1 MVEYPCEARSTRSDR
16 YPFRG
21 TVLRSP
27 ILSSSSPIGLLGGT
41 FDPVHFAHLRLA
53 EELADAIGLP
63 KVRFIPTGTPPHRGT
78 SRVTG
83 AHRMEM
89 VRLAIAGNPRFE
101 ADDREI
107 RREGV
112 CYTFDTLNEL
122 RAELGDRPL
131 CLLMGSDAFSAL
143 TTWHRWE
150 ELFDLAHI
158 VIAHRPGFS
167 LQQLQSSLPGPLR
180 KIYLQRLAASTGILR
195 RDSGGT
201 VYAREITA
209 LDIAATQIRGLLAGS
224 GSARYLVPD
233 AVLDYIETN
242 RLYKERDAR

>member
-1 MVEYPCEARSTRSDR
+1 M
-16 YPFRG
+16 
-21 TVLRSP
+21 
-27 ILSSSSPIGLLGGT
+27 LGGT
-41 FDPVHFAHLRLA
+41 FDPIHFAHLRLA
-53 EELADAIGLP
+53 EELADGIGLS
-63 KVRFIPTGTPPHRGT
+63 KVRFIPTGAPPHRGAP
-78 SRVTG
+78 RVSG
-83 AHRMEM
+83 AHRIEM

-101 ADDREI
+101 ADDREV
-107 RREGV
+107 RRPGV

-122 RAELGDRPL
+122 RAELGERPL

-167 LQQLQSSLPGPLR
+167 LRQLQSSLPGPLR

-195 RDSGGT
+195 RDSSGAI
-201 VYAREITA
+201 YASEITA

-224 GSARYLVPD
+224 ASARYLVPD

>member
-1 MVEYPCEARSTRSDR
+1 
-16 YPFRG
+16 
-21 TVLRSP
+21 
-27 ILSSSSPIGLLGGT
+27 LSSSTPIGVLGGT
-41 FDPVHFAHLRLA
+41 FDPVHLAHLRLA
-53 EELADAIGLP
+53 EELADGIGLS
-63 KVRFIPTGTPPHRGT
+63 KVRFIPTGAPPHRRT
-78 SRVTG
+78 PRVTG

-107 RREGV
+107 RRQGV

-150 ELFDLAHI
+150 ELFDLAHV

-195 RDSGGT
+195 RDSAGA

-224 GSARYLVPD
+224 GSGRYLVPD

>member
-1 MVEYPCEARSTRSDR
+1 LLFIVPS
-16 YPFRG
+16 
-21 TVLRSP
+21 SP
-27 ILSSSSPIGLLGGT
+27 RLSSSTPIGVLGGT
-41 FDPVHFAHLRLA
+41 FDPVHLAHLRLA
-53 EELADAIGLP
+53 EELADAIGLA
-63 KVRFIPTGTPPHRGT
+63 KVRFIPTGAPPHRGT
-78 SRVTG
+78 PRVSG

-89 VRLAIAGNPRFE
+89 VRLALAGNPRFE

-195 RDSGGT
+195 RDSGGA

-209 LDIAATQIRGLLAGS
+209 LDIAATPIRGLLAGG

>member
-1 MVEYPCEARSTRSDR
+1 MVEDR

-21 TVLRSP
+21 TVHRSP
-27 ILSSSSPIGLLGGT
+27 GLTSSSPIGVLGGT
-41 FDPVHFAHLRLA
+41 FDPIHFAHLRLA
-53 EELADAIGLP
+53 EELADGIGLS
-63 KVRFIPTGTPPHRGT
+63 KVRFIPTGAPPHRGAP
-78 SRVTG
+78 RVSG
-83 AHRMEM
+83 AHRIEM

-101 ADDREI
+101 ADDREV
-107 RREGV
+107 RRPGV

-122 RAELGDRPL
+122 RAELGERPL

-167 LQQLQSSLPGPLR
+167 LRQLQSSLPGPLR

-195 RDSGGT
+195 RDSSGAI
-201 VYAREITA
+201 YASEITA

-224 GSARYLVPD
+224 ASARYLVPD

>member
-1 MVEYPCEARSTRSDR
+1 V
-16 YPFRG
+16 
-21 TVLRSP
+21 
-27 ILSSSSPIGLLGGT
+27 LGGT
-41 FDPVHFAHLRLA
+41 FDPVHTAHLRLA
-53 EELADAIGLP
+53 EELADAIGLSR
-63 KVRFIPTGTPPHRGT
+63 VRFIPTGAPPHRGT
-78 SRVTG
+78 PRVIG
-83 AHRMEM
+83 DHRMAM

-107 RREGV
+107 RRQGT

-122 RAELGDRPL
+122 RVELGDRPL

-195 RDSGGT
+195 RDSAGA
-201 VYAREITA
+201 VYVREITA
-209 LDIAATQIRGLLAGS
+209 LDIAATQIRGLLAGG

-242 RLYKERDAR
+242 HLYKERDAR

>member
-1 MVEYPCEARSTRSDR
+1 M
-16 YPFRG
+16 
-21 TVLRSP
+21 
-27 ILSSSSPIGLLGGT
+27 LGGT
-41 FDPVHFAHLRLA
+41 FDPVHIAHLRLA
-53 EELADAIGLP
+53 EELADGIGLS
-63 KVRFIPTGTPPHRGT
+63 KVRFIPTGAPPHRGAP
-78 SRVTG
+78 RVIG

-89 VRLAIAGNPRFE
+89 VRRAIAGNPRFE

-107 RREGV
+107 RRQGI

-180 KIYLQRLAASTGILR
+180 KIYLQRLAASPGILR
-195 RDSGGT
+195 RDSAGAIF
-201 VYAREITA
+201 AREITA
-209 LDIAATQIRGLLAGS
+209 LDIAATQIRGLLAG
-224 GSARYLVPD
+224 GASARYLVPD

>member
-1 MVEYPCEARSTRSDR
+1 
-16 YPFRG
+16 
-21 TVLRSP
+21 
-27 ILSSSSPIGLLGGT
+27 
-41 FDPVHFAHLRLA
+41 
-53 EELADAIGLP
+53 
-63 KVRFIPTGTPPHRGT
+63 
-78 SRVTG
+78 
-83 AHRMEM
+83 MEM
-89 VRLAIAGNPRFE
+89 VRLAIGGNPRFE

-107 RREGV
+107 RRQGI

-122 RAELGDRPL
+122 RAELGERSL

-167 LQQLQSSLPGPLR
+167 LQQLQSSLPGALR
-180 KIYLQRLAASTGILR
+180 KIYLRRLAASTAILR
-195 RDSGGT
+195 RDSAGA
-201 VYAREITA
+201 VYSTQITA
-209 LDIAATQIRGLLAGS
+209 LDIAATQIRGLLAGG

-233 AVLDYIETN
+233 AVLDYIDRN

>member
-1 MVEYPCEARSTRSDR
+1 MNSTA
-16 YPFRG
+16 
-21 TVLRSP
+21 
-27 ILSSSSPIGLLGGT
+27 PIGVLGGT

-53 EELADAIGLP
+53 EECADAIGLS
-63 KVRFIPTGTPPHRGT
+63 KVRFIPTGTPPHRG
-78 SRVTG
+78 SARVNG

-89 VRLAIAGNPRFE
+89 VRLAIGGNPRFE

-107 RREGV
+107 RRQGV

-122 RAELGDRPL
+122 RAEFGERPL

-167 LQQLQSSLPGPLR
+167 LQKLQSSLPGPLR
-180 KIYLQRLAASTGILR
+180 KIYLQRLAASTRILR
-195 RDSGGT
+195 RDSGGA
-201 VYAREITA
+201 VYAKEITA
-209 LDIAATQIRGLLAGS
+209 LDIAATQIRGLLAGG
-224 GSARYLVPD
+224 GSARYLVPE

>member
-1 MVEYPCEARSTRSDR
+1 
-16 YPFRG
+16 
-21 TVLRSP
+21 
-27 ILSSSSPIGLLGGT
+27 
-41 FDPVHFAHLRLA
+41 
-53 EELADAIGLP
+53 
-63 KVRFIPTGTPPHRGT
+63 
-78 SRVTG
+78 
-83 AHRMEM
+83 MEM

-107 RREGV
+107 RRQGV

-122 RAELGDRPL
+122 RAELGERPL

-195 RDSGGT
+195 RDSAGA

-209 LDIAATQIRGLLAGS
+209 LDIAATQIRGLLAGAA
-224 GSARYLVPD
+224 SARYLVPD
-233 AVLDYIETN
+233 AVLGYIETN

>member
-1 MVEYPCEARSTRSDR
+1 M
-16 YPFRG
+16 
-21 TVLRSP
+21 
-27 ILSSSSPIGLLGGT
+27 LGGT
-41 FDPVHFAHLRLA
+41 FDPVHCAHLRLA
-53 EELADAIGLP
+53 EELADGIGLS
-63 KVRFIPTGTPPHRGT
+63 KIRFIPTGAPPHRGT
-78 SRVTG
+78 PRVIG
-83 AHRMEM
+83 VHRMEM

-107 RREGV
+107 RRQGV
-112 CYTFDTLNEL
+112 CYTFDTLNEI

-180 KIYLQRLAASTGILR
+180 KIYLQRLAASTRILR
-195 RDSGGT
+195 RDSAGT
-201 VYAREITA
+201 IYAREITA
-209 LDIAATQIRGLLAGS
+209 LDIAATQIRGLLAGG

-233 AVLDYIETN
+233 AVLDYIETH

>member
-1 MVEYPCEARSTRSDR
+1 M
-16 YPFRG
+16 
-21 TVLRSP
+21 
-27 ILSSSSPIGLLGGT
+27 LGGT
-41 FDPVHFAHLRLA
+41 FDPVHIAHLRLA
-53 EELADAIGLP
+53 EELADAIGLS
-63 KVRFIPTGTPPHRGT
+63 KVRFIPTGAPPHRGT
-78 SRVTG
+78 PRVTG
-83 AHRMEM
+83 ARRMEM
-89 VRLAIAGNPRFE
+89 VRLAIAGNSRFE

-107 RREGV
+107 RRQGI

-180 KIYLQRLAASTGILR
+180 KIYLQRLAASAGILR
-195 RDSGGT
+195 RDSAGA
-201 VYAREITA
+201 VFAREIPA
-209 LDIAATQIRGLLAGS
+209 LDIAATQIRGLLAGG

>member
-1 MVEYPCEARSTRSDR
+1 
-16 YPFRG
+16 
-21 TVLRSP
+21 LRFGENRLP
-27 ILSSSSPIGLLGGT
+27 GLSSPTPIGVLGGT
-41 FDPVHFAHLRLA
+41 FDPIHFAHLRLA
-53 EELADAIGLP
+53 EELADGIGLSR
-63 KVRFIPTGTPPHRGT
+63 VRFIPTGNPPHRGAP
-78 SRVTG
+78 RVSGTQ
-83 AHRMEM
+83 RMDM
-89 VRLAIAGNPRFE
+89 VRLAIGGNPRFE

-107 RREGV
+107 RRQGV

-122 RAELGDRPL
+122 RNELGERPL

-195 RDSGGT
+195 RDRAGA
-201 VYAREITA
+201 VYSQEITA
-209 LDIAATQIRGLLAGS
+209 LDIAATHIRGLLAGG
-224 GSARYLVPD
+224 GSPRYLVPD
-233 AVLDYIETN
+233 AVLDYIDHN

>member
-1 MVEYPCEARSTRSDR
+1 MVEDR

-21 TVLRSP
+21 TVHRSP
-27 ILSSSSPIGLLGGT
+27 GLTSSRPIGVLGGT
-41 FDPVHFAHLRLA
+41 FDPIHFAHLRLA
-53 EELADAIGLP
+53 EELADGIGLT
-63 KVRFIPTGTPPHRGT
+63 KVRFIPTGAPPHRGAP
-78 SRVTG
+78 RVSG
-83 AHRMEM
+83 EHRIEM

-101 ADDREI
+101 ADDREV
-107 RREGV
+107 RRPGV

-122 RAELGDRPL
+122 RAELGARPL

-195 RDSGGT
+195 RDRSGAI
-201 VYAREITA
+201 YASEITA

-224 GSARYLVPD
+224 ASARYLVPD

>member
-1 MVEYPCEARSTRSDR
+1 LT
-16 YPFRG
+16 
-21 TVLRSP
+21 
-27 ILSSSSPIGLLGGT
+27 SSSPIGVLGGT

-53 EELADAIGLP
+53 EEIADGIGLS

-78 SRVTG
+78 PRVS
-83 AHRMEM
+83 AAQRMEM
-89 VRLAIAGNPRFE
+89 VRLAIGGNPRFE
-101 ADDREI
+101 ADDREV

-112 CYTFDTLNEL
+112 CYTFDTLSEL
-122 RAELGDRPL
+122 RAELGERPL

-180 KIYLQRLAASTGILR
+180 KAYMQRLVSSTGLLR
-195 RDSGGT
+195 RDSAGAIY
-201 VYAREITA
+201 VREITA
-209 LDIAATQIRGLLAGS
+209 LDIAATQIRGLLAGG
-224 GSARYLVPD
+224 GSARYLVPE
-233 AVLDYIETN
+233 AVLDYIEAN

>member
-1 MVEYPCEARSTRSDR
+1 MVEDR

-21 TVLRSP
+21 TVHRSP
-27 ILSSSSPIGLLGGT
+27 GLTSLSPIGVLGGT
-41 FDPVHFAHLRLA
+41 FDPIHFAHLRLA
-53 EELADAIGLP
+53 EELADGIGLS
-63 KVRFIPTGTPPHRGT
+63 KVRFIPTGAPPHRGT
-78 SRVTG
+78 PRVSG
-83 AHRMEM
+83 VHRIEM

-101 ADDREI
+101 ADDREV
-107 RREGV
+107 RRTGV

-122 RAELGDRPL
+122 RAELGERPL

-195 RDSGGT
+195 RDSRGAI
-201 VYAREITA
+201 YASEITA

-224 GSARYLVPD
+224 ASARYLVPD
-233 AVLDYIETN
+233 AVLDYIETH

>member
-1 MVEYPCEARSTRSDR
+1 LNFA
-16 YPFRG
+16 
-21 TVLRSP
+21 
-27 ILSSSSPIGLLGGT
+27 SPIGVLGGT
-41 FDPVHFAHLRLA
+41 FDPVHFAHLRMA
-53 EELADAIGLP
+53 EELADAIGLSA
-63 KVRFIPTGTPPHRGT
+63 VRFIPTGTPPHRGT
-78 SRVTG
+78 PRVSGTQ
-83 AHRMEM
+83 RLDM
-89 VRLAIAGNPRFE
+89 VRLAITGNPRFE

-107 RREGV
+107 RRQGV

-122 RAELGDRPL
+122 RAELGERPL

-180 KIYLQRLAASTGILR
+180 KAYLQRLASSTGLLR
-195 RDSGGT
+195 RDSAGAI
-201 VYAREITA
+201 YAREITA
-209 LDIAATQIRGLLAGS
+209 LDIAATQIRGLLAGG
-224 GSARYLVPD
+224 GSARYLVPK

>member
-1 MVEYPCEARSTRSDR
+1 M
-16 YPFRG
+16 
-21 TVLRSP
+21 
-27 ILSSSSPIGLLGGT
+27 LGGT
-41 FDPVHFAHLRLA
+41 FDPVHIAHLRLA
-53 EELADAIGLP
+53 EELADGIGLS
-63 KVRFIPTGTPPHRGT
+63 KVRFIPTGAPPHRGAP
-78 SRVTG
+78 RVIG

-107 RREGV
+107 RRQGI

-195 RDSGGT
+195 RDSAGAIF
-201 VYAREITA
+201 AREITA
-209 LDIAATQIRGLLAGS
+209 LDIAATQIRGLLAG
-224 GSARYLVPD
+224 GASARYLVPD

>member
-1 MVEYPCEARSTRSDR
+1 M
-16 YPFRG
+16 
-21 TVLRSP
+21 
-27 ILSSSSPIGLLGGT
+27 LGGT

-53 EELADAIGLP
+53 EELADSIGLT
-63 KVRFIPTGTPPHRGT
+63 KVRFIPTGAPPHRGT
-78 SRVTG
+78 PRVIG

-112 CYTFDTLNEL
+112 CYTFDTLNEM

-195 RDSGGT
+195 RDSAGA

-209 LDIAATQIRGLLAGS
+209 LDIAATQIRGLLAGG
-224 GSARYLVPD
+224 GSARYLVPG

>member
-1 MVEYPCEARSTRSDR
+1 
-16 YPFRG
+16 
-21 TVLRSP
+21 
-27 ILSSSSPIGLLGGT
+27 LGGT
-41 FDPVHFAHLRLA
+41 FDPVHCAHLRLA
-53 EELADAIGLP
+53 EELADGIGLSR
-63 KVRFIPTGTPPHRGT
+63 VRFIPTGAPPHRGT
-78 SRVTG
+78 PRVIG
-83 AHRMEM
+83 VHRMEM
-89 VRLAIAGNPRFE
+89 VRLAIAGNSRFE

-107 RREGV
+107 RRQGV
-112 CYTFDTLNEL
+112 CYTFDTLNEI

-180 KIYLQRLAASTGILR
+180 KIYLQRLAASTRILR
-195 RDSGGT
+195 RDSAGAI
-201 VYAREITA
+201 YAREITA
-209 LDIAATQIRGLLAGS
+209 LDIAATQIRGLLAGG

-233 AVLDYIETN
+233 AVLDYIETH